1 MVTGTNAL
9 TNPSPK
15 STVVVGLSGGVDSAV
30 SAKLL
35 CDQGY
40 TVKGVFMKN
49 WDEDDGTEFCTAP
62 ADFEDARQVADRIG
76 IELLTANFAA
86 EYWDR
91 VFEEFL
97 TEYQNGRTPNPDI
110 LCNREIKFDLFIRYA
125 KQIGAEAVATGHYAG
140 LRSYEGAPALHKA
153 KDLSKDQSYFLQAVP
168 KDCFAHVLFPLSHL
182 HKKEVRQI
190 ARDAGFDVHQKK
202 DSTGICFIGER
213 RFKEFLRRYIKSES
227 GPIVDKLGNEIGQ
240 HAGLA
245 FFTLGQRQGLGIGG
259 RRGAEP
265 LPWYV
270 MKKLPATNTLVVSQL
285 EADLLTSRLVATN
298 ANWLVDSPETKSNC
312 MAKTR
317 YGQVDQDCQFH
328 IQGTRGEVEFDLPQ
342 RAVTPGQHIAFYEGT
357 MCLGGAQIES
367 TVAGTSAYA

>member
-62 ADFEDARQVADRIG
+62 ADFEDARQVADTMG

-97 TEYQNGRTPNPDI
+97 SEYQNGRTPNPDI

-125 KQIGAEAVATGHYAG
+125 KQIGADAVATGHYAG
-140 LRSYEGAPALHKA
+140 LR
-153 KDLSKDQSYFLQAVP
+153 LSL
-168 KDCFAHVLFPLSHL
+168 
-182 HKKEVRQI
+182 I
-190 ARDAGFDVHQKK
+190 
-202 DSTGICFIGER
+202 
-213 RFKEFLRRYIKSES
+213 
-227 GPIVDKLGNEIGQ
+227 
-240 HAGLA
+240 
-245 FFTLGQRQGLGIGG
+245 
-259 RRGAEP
+259 
-265 LPWYV
+265 
-270 MKKLPATNTLVVSQL
+270 
-285 EADLLTSRLVATN
+285 
-298 ANWLVDSPETKSNC
+298 
-312 MAKTR
+312 
-317 YGQVDQDCQFH
+317 H
-328 IQGTRGEVEFDLPQ
+328 I
-342 RAVTPGQHIAFYEGT
+342 
-357 MCLGGAQIES
+357 
-367 TVAGTSAYA
+367 